1 MAKVSET
8 PHFIDGAES
17 HLSQA
22 NADVPV
28 DLVQLAG
35 ALHSPLIRLWRQ
47 MRSEADYLH
56 VPALHIT
63 LLFQIRAEP
72 GIGVSKLAAREHMR
86 SSSMN
91 VHLRELSATDMIGR
105 GTAADPADRRRVGLV
120 ITAKGADFLD
130 EVLRRRQ
137 SRLIR
142 RMANLSPQELD
153 ILQKVLPILDALAP
167 QGSNL

>member
-1 MAKVSET
+1 MARVSET
-8 PHFIDGAES
+8 PHFSDVSEPPLTA
-17 HLSQA
+17 
-22 NADVPV
+22 ADVALPI

-56 VPALHIT
+56 VPALHVT

-91 VHLRELSATDMIGR
+91 VHLRELSATGMIGR
-105 GTAADPADRRRVGLV
+105 DTPSDPSDRRRVGLV

-153 ILQKVLPILDALAP
+153 ILQKALPILGALAP
-167 QGSNL
+167 QGNL